1 MRATHVSRLL
11 IVRSCLPY
19 FVGFEM
25 SYVQR
30 SVTNLFKIFVK
41 MTKNVWI
48 FPGQGSQAVGMGL
61 DLAEVG
67 KTKFDKAEQIL
78 GWSILE
84 KSQTDIAEL
93 AKTQFTQPCLYVV
106 SAILADVL
114 KDKGAKPDAVTG
126 HSLGEYS
133 ALYCAGVVDFA
144 TGLELVKQRSLL
156 MSEASGGAM
165 TALIGFD
172 RIQLEMAI
180 AQTADVIMANDNSA
194 EQVVI
199 SGTESAVKSICEQ
212 VKSKRAIHLAVSG
225 AFHSPLM
232 LGAAN
237 KFAEVL
243 KATIFNDAN
252 IPVIS
257 NVEPNDATTSGQVLR
272 DRLTQ
277 QMTSPVRWREICLY
291 LADQGYAQAIEVG
304 SGKVLTGLVK
314 RSAPNLALVNV
325 STLEQAITF

>member
-1 MRATHVSRLL
+1 
-11 IVRSCLPY
+11 
-19 FVGFEM
+19 
-25 SYVQR
+25 
-30 SVTNLFKIFVK
+30 

-67 KTKFDKAEQIL
+67 KDKFAKAEQIL

-84 KSQTDIAEL
+84 KSQTDAAEL
-93 AKTQFTQPCLYVV
+93 SKTQFTQPSLYVI

-114 KDKGAKPDAVTG
+114 KAKGAKPDAVTG

-133 ALYCAGVVDFA
+133 ALYAAGVVDFA

-172 RIQLEMAI
+172 RTQLETAI
-180 AQTADVIMANDNSA
+180 AQTENVILANDNSA
-194 EQVVI
+194 DQVVI
-199 SGTESAVKSICEQ
+199 SGTEAAVKSIVAQ
-212 VKSKRAIHLAVSG
+212 VKTKRAIPLAVSG

-232 LGAAN
+232 AEASA
-237 KFAEVL
+237 KFATILER
-243 KATIFNDAN
+243 TIFNDAE

-257 NVEPNDATTSGQVLR
+257 NVEPNGATTSGQALR
-272 DRLTQ
+272 ALLTQ
-277 QMTSPVRWREICLY
+277 QMTSPVRWREVCLY
-291 LADQGYAQAIEVG
+291 LAEQGYEQAIEVG
-304 SGKVLTGLVK
+304 TGKVLTGLVK
-314 RSAPNLALVNV
+314 RTAPSLALVNI
-325 STLEQAITF
+325 STLEKAIAF

>member
-1 MRATHVSRLL
+1 
-11 IVRSCLPY
+11 
-19 FVGFEM
+19 
-25 SYVQR
+25 
-30 SVTNLFKIFVK
+30 

-67 KTKFDKAEQIL
+67 KDKFDKAEQIL

-84 KSQTDIAEL
+84 KSQTDVVEL
-93 AKTQFTQPCLYVV
+93 AKTQFTQPCLYVI
-106 SAILADVL
+106 SAILTDVL
-114 KDKGAKPDAVTG
+114 KEKGVKSEAVTG

-133 ALYCAGVVDFA
+133 ALYCAGVMDFA

-156 MSEASGGAM
+156 MSEARGGAM

-172 RIQLEMAI
+172 RVQLEMAI
-180 AQTADVIMANDNSA
+180 AQTADVILANDNSA
-194 EQVVI
+194 DQVVI
-199 SGTESAVKSICEQ
+199 SGTEAAVKSICEQ
-212 VKSKRAIHLAVSG
+212 VKSKRAISLAVSG

-232 LGAAN
+232 TDAAA
-237 KFAEVL
+237 KFAEML
-243 KATIFNDAN
+243 KATIFNDAE

-257 NVEPNDATTSGQVLR
+257 NVEPNEATTSGQVLR

-277 QMTSPVRWREICLY
+277 QMTSPVRWREICVY
-291 LADQGYAQAIEVG
+291 LAAQGYEKAIEVG

-314 RSAPNLALVNV
+314 RTAPSLALVNV
-325 STLEQAITF
+325 SSLAQAIAF

>member
-1 MRATHVSRLL
+1 
-11 IVRSCLPY
+11 
-19 FVGFEM
+19 
-25 SYVQR
+25 
-30 SVTNLFKIFVK
+30 

-67 KTKFDKAEQIL
+67 KDKFDKAEQIL

-84 KSQTDIAEL
+84 KSQTDATEL
-93 AKTQFTQPCLYVV
+93 AKTQITQPCLYVI

-114 KDKGAKPDAVTG
+114 KSKGAKPDAVTG

-144 TGLELVKQRSLL
+144 TGLELVRQRSLL

-172 RIQLEMAI
+172 RPTLETAI
-180 AQTADVIMANDNSA
+180 AQTENVILANDNSA
-194 EQVVI
+194 DQVVI
-199 SGTESAVKSICEQ
+199 SGTTAAVQSICEQ
-212 VKSKRAIHLAVSG
+212 VKTKRAIALAVSG

-232 LGAAN
+232 AEAAA
-237 KFAEVL
+237 KFA
-243 KATIFNDAN
+243 AIIQQTAFNDAE

-257 NVEPNDATTSGQVLR
+257 NVEPNDATTSAQILC

-291 LADQGYAQAIEVG
+291 LAAQGYEQAIEVG

-314 RSAPNLALVNV
+314 RNAPNLALINI
-325 STLEQAITF
+325 STLAQAIA

>member
-1 MRATHVSRLL
+1 M
-11 IVRSCLPY
+11 I
-19 FVGFEM
+19 
-25 SYVQR
+25 
-30 SVTNLFKIFVK
+30 
-41 MTKNVWI
+41 KNVWM

-61 DLAEVG
+61 DLSEVG
-67 KTKFDKAEQIL
+67 KDKFAKAEQIL

-84 KSQTDIAEL
+84 KSQTDATEL

-106 SAILADVL
+106 SAILGDIL
-114 KDKGAKPDAVTG
+114 KEKGAKPDAVTG

-172 RIQLEMAI
+172 RPQLEAAI
-180 AQTADVIMANDNSA
+180 AQTADVILANDNGA
-194 EQVVI
+194 DQVVI
-199 SGTESAVKSICEQ
+199 SGTVAAVQSICEQ
-212 VKSKRAIHLAVSG
+212 VKTKKAISLTVSG

-232 LGAAN
+232 SEAAA
-237 KFAEVL
+237 KFSETL
-243 KATIFNDAN
+243 TATIFNDAE

-291 LADQGYAQAIEVG
+291 LATQGYEQAIEVG

-314 RSAPNLALVNV
+314 RSAPSLALVNV
-325 STLEQAITF
+325 STLEQAIAF

>member
-1 MRATHVSRLL
+1 M
-11 IVRSCLPY
+11 P
-19 FVGFEM
+19 
-25 SYVQR
+25 
-30 SVTNLFKIFVK
+30 
-41 MTKNVWI
+41 KNVWI

-67 KTKFDKAEQIL
+67 RDKFAKAEQIL

-84 KSQTDIAEL
+84 KIQTDTTEL
-93 AKTQFTQPCLYVV
+93 AKTEFTQPCLYVI
-106 SAILADVL
+106 SAILADLL
-114 KDKGAKPDAVTG
+114 KAKGAKPDAVAG

-133 ALYCAGVVDFA
+133 ALYCADVFDFA

-165 TALIGFD
+165 TALIGFN
-172 RIQLEMAI
+172 RTELETTI
-180 AQTADVIMANDNSA
+180 ATTPDVILANDNSA

-199 SGTESAVKSICEQ
+199 SGTEAAVKSICDR
-212 VKSKRAIHLAVSG
+212 VKSKRAIALAVSG

-232 LGAAN
+232 AAAAAQ
-237 KFAEVL
+237 FAIALE
-243 KATIFNDAN
+243 KTIFNDAS

-257 NVEPNDATTSGQVLR
+257 NLEPNTTITSGQVLR
-272 DRLTQ
+272 DLLSQ

-291 LADQGYAQAIEVG
+291 LAEQGYEQAIEVG

-314 RSAPNLALVNV
+314 RSAPSLALINV
-325 STLEQAITF
+325 STLEQANNF

>member
-1 MRATHVSRLL
+1 
-11 IVRSCLPY
+11 
-19 FVGFEM
+19 
-25 SYVQR
+25 
-30 SVTNLFKIFVK
+30 

-67 KTKFDKAEQIL
+67 KDKFAKAEQIL

-84 KSQTDIAEL
+84 KSQTDAAEL
-93 AKTQFTQPCLYVV
+93 SKTQFTQPSLYVI

-114 KDKGAKPDAVTG
+114 KAKGAKPDAVTG

-133 ALYCAGVVDFA
+133 ALYAAGVVDFA

-172 RIQLEMAI
+172 RTQLETAI
-180 AQTADVIMANDNSA
+180 AQTENVILANDNSA
-194 EQVVI
+194 DQVVI
-199 SGTESAVKSICEQ
+199 SGTEAAVKSIVAQ
-212 VKSKRAIHLAVSG
+212 VKTKRAIPLAVSG

-232 LGAAN
+232 AEASA
-237 KFAEVL
+237 KFATILER
-243 KATIFNDAN
+243 TIFNDAE

-257 NVEPNDATTSGQVLR
+257 NVEPNGATTSGQSLR
-272 DRLTQ
+272 DLLTQ

-291 LADQGYAQAIEVG
+291 LAEQGYEQVIEVG
-304 SGKVLTGLVK
+304 AGKVLTGLVK
-314 RSAPNLALVNV
+314 RTAPSLALVNI
-325 STLEQAITF
+325 STLEKAIAF

>member
-1 MRATHVSRLL
+1 M
-11 IVRSCLPY
+11 P
-19 FVGFEM
+19 
-25 SYVQR
+25 
-30 SVTNLFKIFVK
+30 
-41 MTKNVWI
+41 KNVWV

-67 KTKFDKAEQIL
+67 KDKFAKAEQIL

-84 KSQTDIAEL
+84 KSQTDVSEL

-114 KDKGAKPDAVTG
+114 KAKGAEPDAVTG

-144 TGLELVKQRSLL
+144 TGLELVKERSLL

-172 RIQLEMAI
+172 RSQLETAI
-180 AQTADVIMANDNSA
+180 AQTEGVILANDNSA
-194 EQVVI
+194 DQVVI
-199 SGTESAVKSICEQ
+199 SGTVAAVQSICEQ
-212 VKSKRAIHLAVSG
+212 VKSKRAIPLAVSG

-232 LGAAN
+232 ADAAA
-237 KFAEVL
+237 KFAQHLE
-243 KATIFNDAN
+243 KTIFNDAK

-257 NVEPNDATTSGQVLR
+257 NVEPNEATTSGQILR

-291 LADQGYAQAIEVG
+291 LAAQGYEQAIEVG
-304 SGKVLTGLVK
+304 SGKVLTGLIR
-314 RSAPNLALVNV
+314 RSAPSLTLVNI
-325 STLEQAITF
+325 STWEQAIA

>member
-1 MRATHVSRLL
+1 
-11 IVRSCLPY
+11 
-19 FVGFEM
+19 
-25 SYVQR
+25 
-30 SVTNLFKIFVK
+30 

-67 KTKFDKAEQIL
+67 KDKFAKAEQIL

-84 KSQTDIAEL
+84 KSQTDATEL
-93 AKTQFTQPCLYVV
+93 AKTQFTQPCLYVI

-114 KDKGAKPDAVTG
+114 KAKGVSPAAVTG

-133 ALYCAGVVDFA
+133 ALYAAGVVDFA
-144 TGLELVKQRSLL
+144 TGLELVKQRSQL
-156 MSEASGGAM
+156 MSAASGGAM
-165 TALIGFD
+165 IALIGFD
-172 RIQLEMAI
+172 RTALETAI
-180 AQTADVIMANDNSA
+180 AQTENVILANDNSA

-199 SGTESAVKSICEQ
+199 SGTEIAVKAICEQ
-212 VKSKRAIHLAVSG
+212 VKTKRAIPLAVSG

-232 LGAAN
+232 ADAAA
-237 KFAEVL
+237 KFATIL
-243 KATIFNDAN
+243 AQTIFNDAE

-272 DRLTQ
+272 DRLIK

-291 LADQGYAQAIEVG
+291 LAAQGYEQAIEVG

-314 RSAPNLALVNV
+314 RNAPSLALVNV
-325 STLEQAITF
+325 STLEKAIAL

>member
-1 MRATHVSRLL
+1 
-11 IVRSCLPY
+11 
-19 FVGFEM
+19 
-25 SYVQR
+25 
-30 SVTNLFKIFVK
+30 

-61 DLAEVG
+61 ELVEVG
-67 KTKFDKAEQIL
+67 KDKFVKAEQIL

-93 AKTQFTQPCLYVV
+93 AKTQFTQPCLYVI
-106 SAILADVL
+106 SAILADLL
-114 KDKGAKPDAVTG
+114 KSKGAKPDAVTG

-156 MSEASGGAM
+156 MSEALGGAM

-172 RIQLEMAI
+172 RNALEMAI
-180 AQTADVIMANDNSA
+180 AQTEGVILANDNSSD
-194 EQVVI
+194 QVVI
-199 SGTESAVKSICEQ
+199 SGTEVAVKSICEQ
-212 VKSKRAIHLAVSG
+212 VKSKRAIPLAVSG

-232 LGAAN
+232 ADAAA
-237 KFAEVL
+237 KFAAILEQVF
-243 KATIFNDAN
+243 FNEAE

-272 DRLTQ
+272 DRLIN

-291 LADQGYAQAIEVG
+291 LAAQGYEQAIEVG

-314 RSAPNLALVNV
+314 RTAPSLALVNV
-325 STLEQAITF
+325 STLEQAIAL

>member
-1 MRATHVSRLL
+1 
-11 IVRSCLPY
+11 
-19 FVGFEM
+19 
-25 SYVQR
+25 
-30 SVTNLFKIFVK
+30 

-67 KTKFDKAEQIL
+67 KDKFDQADQIL

-84 KSQTDIAEL
+84 KSQTDATEL
-93 AKTQFTQPCLYVV
+93 SKTQFTQPCLYVI
-106 SAILADVL
+106 SAILADIL
-114 KDKGAKPDAVTG
+114 KSKGAKPDVVTG

-144 TGLELVKQRSLL
+144 TGLKLVQQRSLL

-172 RIQLEMAI
+172 RPQLEAAI
-180 AQTADVIMANDNSA
+180 AQTENVILANDNSA
-194 EQVVI
+194 DQVVI
-199 SGTESAVKSICEQ
+199 SGTEAAVKSIVEQ
-212 VKSKRAIHLAVSG
+212 VKTKRAIPLAVSG

-232 LGAAN
+232 ADAAA
-237 KFAEVL
+237 KFAAIVNS
-243 KATIFNDAN
+243 TTFNDAEV
-252 IPVIS
+252 PVIS

-272 DRLTQ
+272 DRLSQ

-291 LADQGYAQAIEVG
+291 LAAQGYEQAIEVG

-314 RSAPNLALVNV
+314 RTAPSLALVNV
-325 STLEQAITF
+325 STLEQAIAF

>member
-1 MRATHVSRLL
+1 
-11 IVRSCLPY
+11 
-19 FVGFEM
+19 
-25 SYVQR
+25 
-30 SVTNLFKIFVK
+30 

-61 DLAEVG
+61 DLLEVG
-67 KTKFDKAEQIL
+67 KDKFAKAEQIL

-84 KSQTDIAEL
+84 KSQTDATEL

-106 SAILADVL
+106 SVILADVL
-114 KDKGAKPDAVTG
+114 TAKGISPDAVTG

-133 ALYCAGVVDFA
+133 ALYAAGVVDFA

-172 RIQLEMAI
+172 RNALETAI
-180 AQTADVIMANDNSA
+180 AQTENVILANDNSA

-199 SGTESAVKSICEQ
+199 SGTEAAVKAICEQ
-212 VKSKRAIHLAVSG
+212 VKTKRAIPLAVSG

-232 LGAAN
+232 ADAAA
-237 KFAEVL
+237 KFATIL
-243 KATIFNDAN
+243 SQTIFNEAK

-257 NVEPNDATTSGQVLR
+257 NVEPNDATTSGEVLR
-272 DRLTQ
+272 DRLMQ
-277 QMTSPVRWREICLY
+277 QMISPVRWREICLY
-291 LADQGYAQAIEVG
+291 LAAQGYEQAIEVG
-304 SGKVLTGLVK
+304 SGKILTGLVK
-314 RSAPNLALVNV
+314 RTAPSLALVNV
-325 STLEQAITF
+325 STLEQAIAL

>member
-1 MRATHVSRLL
+1 
-11 IVRSCLPY
+11 
-19 FVGFEM
+19 
-25 SYVQR
+25 
-30 SVTNLFKIFVK
+30 

-67 KTKFDKAEQIL
+67 KDKFEQAAQIL
-78 GWSILE
+78 GWSVLE
-84 KSQTDIAEL
+84 KVQTDATEL
-93 AKTQFTQPCLYVV
+93 SKTQFTQPCLYVI

-114 KDKGAKPDAVTG
+114 KAKGVKPDAVTG

-133 ALYCAGVVDFA
+133 ALYCADVVDFA
-144 TGLELVKQRSLL
+144 TGLELVKQRSQL

-172 RIQLEMAI
+172 RAALEIAI
-180 AQTADVIMANDNSA
+180 AATENVILANDNSA
-194 EQVVI
+194 DQVVI
-199 SGTESAVKSICEQ
+199 SGTEAGVKAVVEQ
-212 VKSKRAIHLAVSG
+212 IKTKRAIPLAVSG

-232 LGAAN
+232 AEAAA
-237 KFAEVL
+237 KFAEIVQQ
-243 KATIFNDAN
+243 TTFNDAS

-257 NVEPNDATTSGQVLR
+257 NVEPQDATTSGQVLR
-272 DRLTQ
+272 DRLAQ

-291 LADQGYAQAIEVG
+291 LAEQGYAQAIEVG

-314 RSAPNLALVNV
+314 RTAPQIALVNV
-325 STLEQAITF
+325 SNLEQAEAL

>member
-1 MRATHVSRLL
+1 
-11 IVRSCLPY
+11 
-19 FVGFEM
+19 
-25 SYVQR
+25 
-30 SVTNLFKIFVK
+30 
-41 MTKNVWI
+41 MTKTVWI

-61 DLAEVG
+61 DLAEIG
-67 KTKFDKAEQIL
+67 KDKFAKAEQIL

-84 KSQTDIAEL
+84 KSQTDATEL

-106 SAILADVL
+106 SAILADIL
-114 KDKGAKPDAVTG
+114 KEKGLKPDAVTG

-133 ALYCAGVVDFA
+133 ALYAAGVLDFA

-172 RIQLEMAI
+172 RTQLETAI
-180 AQTADVIMANDNSA
+180 AQTDNVILANDNGKD
-194 EQVVI
+194 QVVI
-199 SGTESAVKSICEQ
+199 SGTEAAVKSICEQ
-212 VKSKRAIHLAVSG
+212 VKSKRAIALAVSG

-232 LGAAN
+232 ADASA
-237 KFAEVL
+237 KFAAIL
-243 KATIFNDAN
+243 GKIIFNDAE

-257 NVEPNDATTSGQVLR
+257 NIEPNDATTSGKILC

-291 LADQGYAQAIEVG
+291 LAEQGYEKAIEVG

-314 RSAPNLALVNV
+314 RTAPSLALENI
-325 STLEQAITF
+325 STLEQAIAL

>member
-1 MRATHVSRLL
+1 
-11 IVRSCLPY
+11 
-19 FVGFEM
+19 
-25 SYVQR
+25 
-30 SVTNLFKIFVK
+30 

-61 DLAEVG
+61 DLVEVG
-67 KTKFDKAEQIL
+67 KDKFAKAEQIL

-84 KSQTDIAEL
+84 KSQTDASEL
-93 AKTQFTQPCLYVV
+93 AKTQFTQPCLYVI

-114 KDKGAKPDAVTG
+114 KSKGAKPDAVTG

-156 MSEASGGAM
+156 MSDASGGAM

-172 RIQLEMAI
+172 RNALEMAI
-180 AQTADVIMANDNSA
+180 AQTEGVILANDNSND
-194 EQVVI
+194 QVVI
-199 SGTESAVKSICEQ
+199 SGTEVAVKSICEQ
-212 VKSKRAIHLAVSG
+212 VKTKRAIPLAVSG

-232 LGAAN
+232 ADAAA
-237 KFAEVL
+237 KFAAILEQ
-243 KATIFNDAN
+243 TFFNEAE

-257 NVEPNDATTSGQVLR
+257 NVEPNDATTSGQILR
-272 DRLTQ
+272 DRLIN

-291 LADQGYAQAIEVG
+291 LAAQGYEQAIEVG

-314 RSAPNLALVNV
+314 RTAPSLALMNV
-325 STLEQAITF
+325 STLEQAIAL

>member
-1 MRATHVSRLL
+1 
-11 IVRSCLPY
+11 
-19 FVGFEM
+19 
-25 SYVQR
+25 
-30 SVTNLFKIFVK
+30 
-41 MTKNVWI
+41 MTKNVWM
-48 FPGQGSQAVGMGL
+48 FPGQGSQAVDMGL
-61 DLAEVG
+61 DLSEVG
-67 KTKFDKAEQIL
+67 KDKFAKAEQIL

-84 KSQTDIAEL
+84 KSQTDATEL

-106 SAILADVL
+106 SAILGDIL
-114 KDKGAKPDAVTG
+114 KEKGAKPDAVTG

-172 RIQLEMAI
+172 RPQLEAAI
-180 AQTADVIMANDNSA
+180 AQTADVILANDNGA
-194 EQVVI
+194 DQVVI
-199 SGTESAVKSICEQ
+199 SGTVAAVQSICEQ
-212 VKSKRAIHLAVSG
+212 VKTKKAISLTVSG

-232 LGAAN
+232 SEAAA
-237 KFAEVL
+237 KFTETL
-243 KATIFNDAN
+243 TATIFNDAE

-291 LADQGYAQAIEVG
+291 LATQGYEQAIEVG

-314 RSAPNLALVNV
+314 RSAPSLALVNV
-325 STLEQAITF
+325 STLEQAIAF

>member
-1 MRATHVSRLL
+1 
-11 IVRSCLPY
+11 
-19 FVGFEM
+19 
-25 SYVQR
+25 
-30 SVTNLFKIFVK
+30 

-67 KTKFDKAEQIL
+67 KDKFDQADQIL

-84 KSQTDIAEL
+84 KSQTDATEL
-93 AKTQFTQPCLYVV
+93 SKTQFTQPCLYVI
-106 SAILADVL
+106 SAILADIL
-114 KDKGAKPDAVTG
+114 KSKGAKPDVVTG

-144 TGLELVKQRSLL
+144 TGLKLVQQRSLL

-172 RIQLEMAI
+172 RVQLETAI
-180 AQTADVIMANDNSA
+180 AQTENVILANDNSA
-194 EQVVI
+194 DQVVI
-199 SGTESAVKSICEQ
+199 SGTEAAVKSVVEQ
-212 VKSKRAIHLAVSG
+212 VKTKRAIPLAVSG

-232 LGAAN
+232 ADAAA
-237 KFAEVL
+237 KFAAIVNSTTFKDAEV
-243 KATIFNDAN
+243 
-252 IPVIS
+252 PVIS

-272 DRLTQ
+272 DRLSQ

-291 LADQGYAQAIEVG
+291 LAAQGYEQAIEVG

-314 RSAPNLALVNV
+314 RTAPSLALVNV
-325 STLEQAITF
+325 STLEQAIAF

>member
-1 MRATHVSRLL
+1 M
-11 IVRSCLPY
+11 
-19 FVGFEM
+19 
-25 SYVQR
+25 
-30 SVTNLFKIFVK
+30 
-41 MTKNVWI
+41 

-61 DLAEVG
+61 DLSEVG
-67 KTKFDKAEQIL
+67 KDKFAKTEQIL

-84 KSQTDIAEL
+84 KSQTDATEL

-106 SAILADVL
+106 SAILGDIL
-114 KDKGAKPDAVTG
+114 KEKGAKPDAVTG

-172 RIQLEMAI
+172 RPQLEAAI
-180 AQTADVIMANDNSA
+180 AQTADVILANDNGA
-194 EQVVI
+194 DQVVI
-199 SGTESAVKSICEQ
+199 SGTVAAVQSICEQ
-212 VKSKRAIHLAVSG
+212 VKTKKAISLTVSG

-232 LGAAN
+232 SEAAA
-237 KFAEVL
+237 KFSETL
-243 KATIFNDAN
+243 TATIFNDAE

-291 LADQGYAQAIEVG
+291 LATQGYEQAIEVG

-314 RSAPNLALVNV
+314 RSAPSLALVNV
-325 STLEQAITF
+325 STLEQAIAF

>member
-1 MRATHVSRLL
+1 MA
-11 IVRSCLPY
+11 
-19 FVGFEM
+19 
-25 SYVQR
+25 
-30 SVTNLFKIFVK
+30 
-41 MTKNVWI
+41 KNVWI

-67 KTKFDKAEQIL
+67 KDKFAKAEQIL

-84 KSQTDIAEL
+84 KSQTDATEL
-93 AKTQFTQPCLYVV
+93 AKTQFTQPCLYVI
-106 SAILADVL
+106 STILADIL
-114 KDKGAKPDAVTG
+114 KEKGAKPEAVTG

-144 TGLELVKQRSLL
+144 TGLELVKQRSLF
-156 MSEASGGAM
+156 MSAASGGAM

-172 RIQLEMAI
+172 RAQLEAAI
-180 AQTADVIMANDNSA
+180 AQTTDVILANDNSA
-194 EQVVI
+194 DQVVI
-199 SGTESAVKSICEQ
+199 SGTAAAVKLICEQ
-212 VKSKRAIHLAVSG
+212 VKSKRAIPLAVSG

-232 LGAAN
+232 ADAASQ
-237 KFAEVL
+237 FATVL
-243 KATIFNDAN
+243 EQTIFNDAE

-272 DRLTQ
+272 DRLIQ

-291 LADQGYAQAIEVG
+291 LTAQGYEQAIEVG

-314 RSAPNLALVNV
+314 RSAPTLTLINV
-325 STLEQAITF
+325 STLAQAITF